1 MKNIND
7 RIGLFINLFNL
18 PQRLSELEEEQD
30 GGEGYGDQVCDR
42 FCHVDSHCLICGVDM
57 RHNEDQWDQQD
68 EFTHDRNDDGCR
80 SVAES
85 IECHLAGDLDSK

>member
-1 MKNIND
+1 MW
-7 RIGLFINLFNL
+7 
-18 PQRLSELEEEQD
+18 
-30 GGEGYGDQVCDR
+30 
-42 FCHVDSHCLICGVDM
+42 
-57 RHNEDQWDQQD
+57 HNEDQWDQQD